1 MDNYRV
7 FLFLANKE
15 KNISEKE
22 KAVLKK
28 KERKFFL
35 EYFGKNRRCD
45 E

>member
-1 MDNYRV
+1 MDDYRV

-15 KNISEKE
+15 KNISKKE
-22 KAVLKK
+22 KSVLRK

-35 EYFGKNRRCD
+35 EYFSKNRRCD